1 MVCLGNICRSPLA
14 EGILK
19 SKTKNLEVD
28 SAGTA
33 GYHIGKQPDIRS
45 IDIAKKHDIDL
56 TSQRARQF
64 STSDFDDFDKIYVMD
79 NDNYSET
86 SGTFSEKDEYQDE
99 EKEDPF
105 TSSTDTKIS
114 KKSKTPVLDNFGRDI
129 TDLAINDKLDPVVG
143 REKEIERVSQI
154 LSRRKKNNPLL
165 IGEPGV
171 GKSAI
176 AEGLAKLITDFIIL
190 DFEAMLPHLK

>member
-19 SKTKNLEVD
+19 SKTKNIEVD

-64 STSDFDDFDKIYVMD
+64 STRDFDDFDKIYVMD
-79 NDNYSET
+79 NDNFSKIISLVRNQEDMDKVDLILNEIYTKEYKSVPDPYYGGDEGIQNIYNLLET
-86 SGTFSEKDEYQDE
+86 SCE
-99 EKEDPF
+99 
-105 TSSTDTKIS
+105 
-114 KKSKTPVLDNFGRDI
+114 
-129 TDLAINDKLDPVVG
+129 
-143 REKEIERVSQI
+143 
-154 LSRRKKNNPLL
+154 
-165 IGEPGV
+165 
-171 GKSAI
+171 AI
-176 AEGLAKLITDFIIL
+176 AKKYETR
-190 DFEAMLPHLK
+190 

>member
-45 IDIAKKHDIDL
+45 IDIAKKHNIDL

-64 STSDFDDFDKIYVMD
+64 STRDFDNFDKIYVMD
-79 NDNYSET
+79 NDNYSKVISLARNQEDIDKVDLILNEIYPKEYKSVPDPYYGGDEGFQNIYNLLET
-86 SGTFSEKDEYQDE
+86 SCEV
-99 EKEDPF
+99 
-105 TSSTDTKIS
+105 IA
-114 KKSKTPVLDNFGRDI
+114 KKYETR
-129 TDLAINDKLDPVVG
+129 
-143 REKEIERVSQI
+143 
-154 LSRRKKNNPLL
+154 
-165 IGEPGV
+165 
-171 GKSAI
+171 
-176 AEGLAKLITDFIIL
+176 
-190 DFEAMLPHLK
+190 

>member
-33 GYHIGKQPDIRS
+33 GYHIGKQPDFRS

-64 STSDFDDFDKIYVMD
+64 STRDFDDFDKIYVMD
-79 NDNYSET
+79 NDNYSKIISLARNQEDMDKVDLILNEIYPKEYKSVPDPYYGGDEGFQNIYNLLET
-86 SGTFSEKDEYQDE
+86 SCEV
-99 EKEDPF
+99 
-105 TSSTDTKIS
+105 IA
-114 KKSKTPVLDNFGRDI
+114 KKYETR
-129 TDLAINDKLDPVVG
+129 
-143 REKEIERVSQI
+143 
-154 LSRRKKNNPLL
+154 
-165 IGEPGV
+165 
-171 GKSAI
+171 
-176 AEGLAKLITDFIIL
+176 
-190 DFEAMLPHLK
+190 